1 MENKRFFF
9 ILGMPRTRTAWLSV
23 LLTHG
28 DTFCF
33 HEGTSGFNSV
43 EDYAKALRERSE
55 SCVGDANP
63 SLVFHID
70 FLLREFPDA
79 RFLFVRRPSAESLES
94 LCAEAPED
102 AEAIRAGWNG
112 YLAAFE
118 AAAVKAG
125 ERKEIESFDFTDF
138 GKCWQAVEFI
148 TGHGVL
154 LERFEQLSKLRIVSN
169 FPPVKIMPPLSARE
183 VVATSISA
191 PDGFD
196 FTGLSLAGYS
206 NATDRQMVCRWFAE
220 HKEAPMPDVGLPPLG
235 VVVSDAQGPCAALW
249 CFETY
254 GTGVA
259 WIELP
264 VTRPGLSLREAENA
278 IAFAILGITQIAG
291 KSYEPPAV
299 FRRFRAC
306 CPPAM
311 ARTLKHLG
319 FIESEPRANLLL
331 NT

>member
-1 MENKRFFF
+1 MENDKRFFF
-9 ILGMPRTRTAWLSV
+9 VIGMPRTRTAWLSV

-33 HEGTSGFNSV
+33 HEGTGGFASV

-55 SCVGDANP
+55 PCVGDANP

-125 ERKEIESFDFTDF
+125 ERKEVESFALTDF
-138 GKCWQAVEFI
+138 EKCSQAVEHL
-148 TGHGVL
+148 TGQGL
-154 LERFEQLSKLRIVSN
+154 SAERFEQLSKLRIVSH
-169 FPPVKIMPPLSARE
+169 FPTVKIMPPIERATFGVQVERE
-183 VVATSISA
+183 
-191 PDGFD
+191 GFD
-196 FTGLSLAGYS
+196 FAGLTLTGYS
-206 NATDRQMVCRWFAE
+206 NATDRQMICRWFAE

-235 VVVSDAQGPCAALW
+235 VVVNDAQGPCAALW

-264 VTRPGLSLREAENA
+264 ITRPGLSLREAENA

-291 KSYEPPAV
+291 KGHEPPAV

-311 ARTLKHLG
+311 ARTLKRLG
-319 FIESEPRANLLL
+319 FIESDQRSNLLL
-331 NT
+331 TT

>member
-9 ILGMPRTRTAWLSV
+9 IIGMPRTRTAWLSV

-28 DTFCF
+28 DTFCS
-33 HEGTSGFNSV
+33 HEGTSGHATFA
-43 EDYAKALRERSE
+43 DFAAMLRERPE

-63 SLVFHID
+63 SLAFYMDEV
-70 FLLREFPDA
+70 LQEFPDA
-79 RFLFVRRPSAESLES
+79 RFLFIRRPSAESLES
-94 LCAEAPED
+94 LCAEAQED

-125 ERKEIESFDFTDF
+125 ERKEVESFALTDF
-138 GKCWQAVEFI
+138 EKCWQAVDFL
-148 TGHGVL
+148 TGRGIL
-154 LERFEQLSKLRIVSN
+154 AERFEQLSKLRIVSS
-169 FPPVKIMPPLSARE
+169 FPPVKIMPPIERATFGVQVERE
-183 VVATSISA
+183 
-191 PDGFD
+191 GFD
-196 FTGLSLAGYS
+196 FTGLTLTGYS
-206 NATDRQMVCRWFAE
+206 NATDRQMICGWFAA
-220 HKEAPMPDVGLPPLG
+220 HNEAPMPDVGLPPLG

-259 WIELP
+259 WVELP

-291 KSYEPPAV
+291 KSYEPPAE

-311 ARTLKHLG
+311 ARTLKRLG
-319 FIESEPRANLLL
+319 FVESAQRSNLILC
-331 NT
+331 T